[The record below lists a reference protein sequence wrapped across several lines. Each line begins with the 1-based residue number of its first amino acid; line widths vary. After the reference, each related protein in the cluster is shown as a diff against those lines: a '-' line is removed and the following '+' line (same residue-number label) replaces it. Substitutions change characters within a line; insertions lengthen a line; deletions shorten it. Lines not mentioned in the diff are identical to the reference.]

1 MILQEM
7 KKIWTPTRVLLL
19 ILITVLMYVA
29 FLSPIL
35 KRFEVRDGIDSFQE
49 KLSISRD
56 WISEYGYYIEPE
68 DFDEI
73 ENVYEESIAEI
84 SSNMA
89 QKQIFVECGVEN
101 YEEFLVYE
109 NNAINGK
116 EGFSYEKY
124 KEMRGLLFEGTI
136 YNGVNLQEYRN
147 MIENYKVAAEGH
159 NSILPIEV
167 IIYTT
172 DFLVYVSLWCL
183 ACVFLISAPVM
194 VNDVASNVSREQY
207 SSRIG
212 RKIYMIQYLCT
223 MFSVLVTEIIV
234 FCAAMLLWK
243 KTGTLIYSGAG
254 LNSFMYSI
262 DAVFNI
268 RYVDVFA
275 LFFAIVLLVGIGVGS
290 ITFCLSS
297 RSSNVIAMLMK
308 VIPLAVLAG
317 GYILSLKNV
326 FFENNMIYGLIQLP
340 GIEFVLAVVIALIG
354 VGINAVNYKRIKNN

>member
-7 KKIWTPTRVLLL
+7 KKIWTPMRVLLL
-19 ILITVLMYVA
+19 ILMSVLMYVA

-35 KRFEVRDGIDSFQE
+35 KRFEARDGLDSFQE
-49 KLSISRD
+49 KLRISRE
-56 WISEYGYYIEPE
+56 WVSKYGYSIEQE

-73 ENVYEESIAEI
+73 HNVYEGIMAEI
-84 SSNMA
+84 GSNMA
-89 QKQIFVECGVEN
+89 QKQIFIACGVGT

-136 YNGVNLQEYRN
+136 YNGVYLQEYRN
-147 MIENYKVAAEGH
+147 MIENYEVAAEGH

-167 IIYTT
+167 IIYAT
-172 DFLVYVSLWCL
+172 DFLIYVSLWC
-183 ACVFLISAPVM
+183 CVCVLLISAPVM
-194 VNDVASNVSREQY
+194 VNDVANNMSREQY
-207 SSRIG
+207 SSKIG
-212 RKIYMIQYLCT
+212 RKIYIIQYLCT
-223 MFSVLVTEIIV
+223 MFSVLVTEVIV
-234 FCAAMLLWK
+234 FFAAMLMWK

-268 RYVDVFA
+268 RYADVFA
-275 LFFAIVLLVGIGVGS
+275 LFFAIVLLAGIGVGS

-317 GYILSLKNV
+317 GYILSLKNM

-354 VGINAVNYKRIKNN
+354 VGINAVNYKRMLC